1 MTVQEDLRRDHDLLC
16 TAVREAGAIALDFFQ
31 RGPRHWD
38 KQPGDPVSEG
48 DLAVDSHLRERLG
61 EARPGY
67 GWLSEEG
74 ADNEARLSAEKVWVV
89 DPIDGTR
96 SFIAGRPMFAVS
108 VALVENGRPIA
119 GAIYNPAKDEFFD
132 AIAGGGARFNG
143 ATCRVRATADT
154 KAAALLSSDS
164 ETRRN
169 LWQSRFPEAEIV
181 SINAIAYKLGL
192 VAAGLYD
199 GVIALKPKSDW
210 DIAAGELL
218 VAEAGGVMTTAEGG
232 AFAYNG
238 RDVIHPSVVAAA
250 PALVERLLARLAD

>member
-1 MTVQEDLRRDHDLLC
+1 MQEDLHRDHDLLC
-16 TAVREAGAIALDFFQ
+16 DAVREAGAIALDFFK

-61 EARPGY
+61 AARPDY

-74 ADNEARLSAEKVWVV
+74 ADNEARLSTEKVWVV

-108 VALVENGRPIA
+108 VALVSGGRPLL
-119 GAIYNPAKDEFFD
+119 GAVYNPAKEEFFD
-132 AIAGGGARFNG
+132 AIAGGGTRFNG
-143 ATCRVRATADT
+143 ATCRVRPAADT
-154 KAAALLSSDS
+154 QAASLLSSDS
-164 ETRRN
+164 ETRRD

-218 VAEAGGVMTTAEGG
+218 IAEAGGIMTTAEGG
-232 AFAYNG
+232 GFSYNG
-238 RDVIHPSVVAAA
+238 RDLLHPSVIAAA
-250 PALVERLLARLAD
+250 PALVERLLARLAE